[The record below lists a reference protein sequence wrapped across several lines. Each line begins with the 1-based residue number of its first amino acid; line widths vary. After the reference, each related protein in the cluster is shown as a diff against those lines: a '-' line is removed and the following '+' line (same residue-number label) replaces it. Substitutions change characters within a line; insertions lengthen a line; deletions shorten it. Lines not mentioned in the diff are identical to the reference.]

1 MAEDRLGA
9 QITFLREADK
19 LKSILRHSR
28 VSFADR
34 RENDAEHSWHL
45 ALAVMVLADHAEPGL
60 DLLHTLQMVLIHD
73 LVEIDAGD
81 TIAYADAAAK
91 AAQAVREAAAAERLF
106 GLLPEDQGQA
116 LRALFDEFEQRQTR
130 EARFAR
136 ALDRVQPILQNVH
149 SNGAAWRANGI
160 TPQRVRDLNRPIIEQ
175 ASPALWQRIE
185 QILVEAEA
193 RGCFGE
199 AVVRAT
205 GR

>member
-1 MAEDRLGA
+1 MDA
-9 QITFLREADK
+9 QLAFLHEADK

-45 ALAVMVLADHAEPGL
+45 ALAVMILADHAEPGL
-60 DLLHTLQMVLIHD
+60 DLLRTLQMVLIHD

-91 AAQAVREAAAAERLF
+91 AAQAAREAAAAQRLF
-106 GLLPEDQGQA
+106 GMLPADQGEA
-116 LRALFDEFEQRQTR
+116 LHGLFDEFEQRQTR

-149 SNGAAWRANGI
+149 SGGATWRDNGI
-160 TPQRVRDLNRPIIEQ
+160 TPQRVRDLNRPIIEA

-185 QILVEAEA
+185 QILIEAEA
-193 RGCFGE
+193 RGCF
-199 AVVRAT
+199 APPIR
-205 GR
+205 